1 LPCGAPGRP
10 SGTGAIG
17 KDRGA
22 IAGDKG
28 RPRLH
33 DRASVPA
40 RKRIGRGMKLPI
52 LGHDS
57 RVNVLICCG
66 HTLSHFYILM
76 LPTMFLAW
84 QQAFGA
90 SFAELGI
97 SVAVMSGTTAIVQTP
112 IGFLVDRY
120 GARRFL
126 IGGTLLMTLSVSLMG
141 LATSFWQ
148 IVPLAML
155 SGLGNAVFHPADYA
169 ILSGSI
175 APEKIGRSFAIH
187 TFTGHVGFASAP
199 PVTAALIWLIGWRA
213 TLLSVGLVGIPVALA
228 IIWQSRILSDQKRA
242 PQSGAGG
249 AAGGGAR
256 MLLSPSI
263 MLFFGFFMVSSAAG
277 AGVQSWLITVLHGT
291 HGLSIEAASSALTG
305 FMVGTMSGVL
315 VGGWVADRSDRHF
328 TFVLVLTLIGS
339 GLMLLVNLTHFP
351 QLATVALLF
360 VTGHLIG
367 ASRTPRDVMV
377 KDAAPPG
384 QIGKVFG
391 FVSAGLALGGAV
403 MPVPY
408 GMLIDAGRADL
419 VLVVVA
425 GLWLLS
431 LLFAGSARANTGREP
446 LAVPAE

>member
-1 LPCGAPGRP
+1 LRLP
-10 SGTGAIG
+10 SF
-17 KDRGA
+17 
-22 IAGDKG
+22 
-28 RPRLH
+28 
-33 DRASVPA
+33 
-40 RKRIGRGMKLPI
+40 
-52 LGHDS
+52 GHDA
-57 RVNVLICCG
+57 RVNTLICCG
-66 HTLSHFYILM
+66 HTLSHFYILC
-76 LPTMFLAW
+76 LPTMFIAW
-84 QQAFGA
+84 QKEFDVP
-90 SFAELGI
+90 FAVLGI

-126 IGGTLLMTLSVSLMG
+126 IGGTLVMTLAIALMG
-141 LATSFWQ
+141 LATQFWQ
-148 IVPLAML
+148 IVALAML

-175 APEKIGRSFAIH
+175 APAKMGRSFAIH

-199 PVTAALIWLIGWRA
+199 PVTAALIWFFGWRA
-213 TLLSVGLVGIPVALA
+213 ALLTVGLVGIPVALA

-242 PQSGAGG
+242 PPRDGG
-249 AAGGGAR
+249 AAASAR
-256 MLLSPSI
+256 MLLSRSI
-263 MLFFGFFMVSSAAG
+263 MLFFGFFMVSSMAG

-315 VGGWVADRSDRHF
+315 VGGWVADRTDRHF
-328 TFVLVLTLIGS
+328 SFVLVLTLVGS
-339 GLMLLVNLTHFP
+339 ALMLLVNLVDLP
-351 QLATVALLF
+351 QVTTVVLLF

-391 FVSAGLALGGAV
+391 FVSAGLALGGAI

-408 GMLIDAGRADL
+408 GMLIDAGKPHL
-419 VLVVVA
+419 VLTLVA
-425 GLWLLS
+425 ALWVLS
-431 LLFAGSARANTGREP
+431 LLFAGSARANAP
-446 LAVPAE
+446 HAAAAVPAE